1 MLKSMTGF
9 GRAEKVTEDF
19 SITVSIKSV
28 NHRYIDINVRTP
40 KHYNFVEERIRQSAM
55 KCISRGKVEV
65 SVTIE
70 KAEALGKSVALDM
83 VTAENYLNALRTLT
97 QLGLEDDI
105 RVSTLS
111 RYSDIFKTEEDET
124 DEEYLT
130 ALVDEVFSAAADD
143 FISMRSSEGE
153 RMETY
158 INERLDCLS
167 ENLEAVKAR
176 YPEIVREYRERLE
189 KRIREVLQSEN
200 VDESRLITEAAIF
213 AERSDIGEETVR
225 LGSHIREFK
234 NAMKV
239 NGPIGKKLDFIVQEM
254 NRETNTIGSKSGDID
269 IARYIVEMKSEIE
282 KIREQIQNIE

>member
-19 SITVSIKSV
+19 NISVSIKSV

-40 KHYNFVEERIRQSAM
+40 KHYNFVEERIRQNAM

-65 SVTIE
+65 SVTVE
-70 KAEALGKSVALDM
+70 RAETTGKAVILDKVM
-83 VTAENYLNALRTLT
+83 AENYLNALRSLT
-97 QLGLEDDI
+97 ELGLEDDV

-111 RYSDIFKTEEDET
+111 RYSDIFKTE
-124 DEEYLT
+124 DEELNEEYVT
-130 ALVDEVFSAAADD
+130 SLVEETFAKAAED
-143 FISMRSSEGE
+143 FLNMRSDEGE
-153 RMETY
+153 RMESY
-158 INERLDCLS
+158 INERLGCLAD
-167 ENLEAVKAR
+167 NLEAVKKR
-176 YPEIVREYRERLE
+176 YPDIVTEYRERLE
-189 KRIREVLQSEN
+189 KRIRDVLQSEN
-200 VDESRLITEAAIF
+200 VDEGRIITEAAIF

-225 LGSHIREFK
+225 LGSHIKEFRNSM
-234 NAMKV
+234 NA